1 MPDYEVARTL
11 VKSPPEL
18 WEELQGERLPQ
29 AIDGATVHPVAE
41 GEALAWEAEGVRGT
55 ARIESS
61 GWGTRVTLTA
71 EVEEQVAQ
79 VGLWARL
86 RGVEPEPPPHPD
98 MEHKLEQV
106 LDELGSDH
114 KKPFSRD

>member
-18 WEELQGERLPQ
+18 WEELQGERLPR
-29 AIDGATVHPVAE
+29 AIDGATVRPIAE
-41 GEALAWEAEGVRGT
+41 GEALAWEADGARGT
-55 ARIESS
+55 AMIESS

-79 VGLWARL
+79 VGMWARL
-86 RGVEPEPPPHPD
+86 RGAQPEPPRHPD
-98 MEHKLEQV
+98 MERKLEQV